1 MFALILKHGLAS
13 RGIRPVENGDRL
25 FSGKPGRLHAMAGI
39 PSRIGL
45 QPGCVPKIGFRS
57 RAAAQKF
64 PSARGGA
71 ASSRSAR
78 ERMGGNRS
86 VASGALP
93 FGNVARRGKRP
104 AGSMLHSHRA
114 SWMDMPLVVAHLLI
128 VSMLDLHLG
137 RQARAFRQGRQGPA
151 VTACPRLAGSHA
163 LARPA
168 GPRRRS

>member
-64 PSARGGA
+64 PSAGGGA
-71 ASSRSAR
+71 ASSHSAR
-78 ERMGGNRS
+78 ERVGAIGRLHPGHCPLVMLLG
-86 VASGALP
+86 AESGQ
-93 FGNVARRGKRP
+93 RIE
-104 AGSMLHSHRA
+104 HSHRA
-114 SWMDMPLVVAHLLI
+114 FWMDMPLAVAHLLI
-128 VSMLDLHLG
+128 VSMLNLHLG

-151 VTACPRLAGSHA
+151 VTACPRLAGFHA